1 MDITEENIEKP
12 VKLSFIISDESKK
25 FITQLV
31 YTKIVQGHLKFCL
44 TDTILES
51 VAILQKKNP
60 NIPERKD
67 ITRRFNKR
75 GASKTPVKGSKT
87 SILIPILVFEWIEN
101 YICYRIESD
110 ILYTRTLF
118 INDLVNLLK
127 RKYKGKLLIVPEL

>member
-1 MDITEENIEKP
+1 MDSTEENIEKP

-44 TDTILES
+44 TDSILES

-60 NIPERKD
+60 NIPERKN

-87 SILIPILVFEWIEN
+87 SILISILVFEWIEN

-127 RKYKGKLLIVPEL
+127 SKYKGKLLVVPEL